1 MAYNVNKDV
10 HPFCGSDPEVDFV
23 LFFTDNKN
31 EPKKINIRRCIE
43 GDQFFTGN
51 ALGYSGE
58 DLNDF
63 VMACP
68 KTPTSVIQ
76 FDFQFDPSRGDS
88 NFKNTNGIQFAYQ
101 NVYIDGFVSSISEYS
116 EVAYPDAIENLGNNS
131 ISQIDVEN
139 ICSLSIPRGSQ
150 EVARVR
156 ILFREG
162 QDNAW
167 QIIDEVSSKVD
178 QLNENFFFE
187 GPNDGANEDQPL
199 GFYTFYN
206 DKVYPVVSNKISKK
220 NFDNVPKKAEGQAI
234 VDNRLMYA
242 NYVDGF
248 DPVICRSEGSVV
260 FRDRPKDLVNASL
273 DVSTT
278 FVLNERAAFGNSS
291 DPRVHGASCAFKIDS
306 SGLPNVIPSGN
317 YNLTIN
323 FRSEKNI
330 HLYVAGKKYYGT
342 TLLERQDNGLQF
354 IDPAL
359 NDNPNSTFIDDGIA
373 GFNNFGNAEGPAATD
388 DSGTLS
394 FRGAQING
402 AHPGVLS
409 GVWKG
414 QVRVDGVTDDDGL
427 QYVIGSSPANPLIVP
442 FASAS
447 INIVFRVDS
456 DNLSNET
463 LTENIVRIL
472 TGDQSGT
479 PGMSLLSAPGVEQL
493 GDSVV
498 LDHNIETGLEAGD
511 IIKQTSTNSQLVS
524 ALVAKKTD
532 DPRNHPL
539 GYVILK
545 SGNVKFTFEKVTN
558 GGGVLF
564 FPNNNEPNPNTG
576 SVRFVRMIAQELNL
590 QKEDFL
596 TCLPRPVE
604 GRGHVR
610 ASGSGANA
618 VAISDSRDTLW
629 GLSRLGAAASGSRA
643 KIQWPTIALDLG
655 PGATNPP
662 FIRPKDQTAIEIS
675 AIPDIGDGG
684 ACFPGGLDLQQA
696 GVGFRAVIPA
706 PIDEW
711 LLFDEAGINN
721 DDANT
726 GTRVK
731 DYYSINIP
739 GLTNQETEDFA
750 SDIDVNSPVTFPYS
764 ESNIM
769 FLLAGGSGLD
779 NSFSN
784 CWQGYVDSL
793 APATGI
799 APDEV
804 TGGPNQPRKA
814 ISVVDGAAGPGGAG
828 VDGAEDAEKFRF
840 DLGDL
845 YRVCQIGENP
855 GDQLSFDGPQ
865 VPCSNRYGSVWSSTL
880 VGLVDNLPYLTFKG
894 EYLLTDDTIPA
905 YSKYQ
910 DATSTTPL
918 TARTI
923 GLEDLKSAPF
933 NSLGSIL
940 QVGTTGTSI
949 GSFKTRD
956 THDFGLVYYDKR
968 GRASTVFPIQ
978 SVYVPGYSDEERDVP
993 GATKGPVSIRQKLI
1007 HEPPTWAESYRIVY
1021 SPASKISRFIQYSA
1035 GGAFINENQPSGA
1048 EDKIYVSLNYL
1059 QRKSISYSD
1068 AYGARDQD
1076 TGEATLYRFTPGD
1089 KLRVISY
1096 YESED
1101 ARVWANDV
1109 AVFDVVG
1116 QEEFLKDQDEHPFL
1130 DDMDVTE
1137 LADDQ
1142 DDILRRTGSFVVLR
1156 NNKDADGFNALDI
1169 RNGTDKWG
1177 NRCVFE
1183 ITSYKND
1190 LSDEL
1195 QAYYETPYGG
1205 TVDFNSNAG
1214 RYQHSN
1220 TNIVI
1225 EYGDVFFRGVPV
1237 NFQLFG
1243 NDGFEDLIK
1252 YDTILEGASSQ
1263 SNFLN
1268 YYLESNSVTDLY
1280 RSQAKGYGK
1289 MHFYNPDAEER
1300 RHEASITF
1308 SEKTDVQSGN
1318 LFYVFFS
1325 PIELNF
1331 FDLDIDYGAINY
1343 IASIGNELVS
1353 TQESKCSLLQVAKA
1367 MTTRADGTD
1376 DLISSNQVLSS
1387 PRYFVDDIGAAG
1399 NPESVV
1405 VANDTVYFADRNN
1418 FAVAAISP
1426 TGSMKI
1432 LSDQGMSEFFEAR
1445 FKTLNSQITTYSSAE
1460 SRNKGTRVIG
1470 GYDPLNKQFLITIKS
1485 RSFGNVDAEDSD
1497 IFSLAPE
1504 LTSAEGMPSIPFISI
1519 GSSSTTTA
1527 YDVAG
1532 ESGWLTRYS
1541 FIPTCYGFVGKDFVS
1556 FRLSKDDNISSKVIY
1571 RHNLDFEAAVSKF
1584 YDKKFV
1590 SFFRAVFNV
1599 DLYKSK
1605 NFNTISIEPSQE
1617 SSVACRLTTKNEI
1630 ADIKRWDVYEDT
1642 EYAEIGRS
1650 YVGGPS
1656 VFTTVGEVVKV
1667 SVEEADGKLT
1677 DAFGNIV
1684 TQQFDVGGSE
1694 VLSVDI
1700 KFSNNISQIAFNLN
1714 SFEAQFDLS
1723 NVVSKAIF
1731 FDEDLNDFVDAVQD
1745 YNGSSV
1751 SVHLLPHKV
1760 LNQNTIRFIARNDG
1774 VDFSEENENTD
1785 FSEIIQI
1792 AEAEGISVFQAY
1804 IENID
1809 LIKKI
1814 LVTRSNATIYGDKV
1828 RDKFAVLDFVY
1839 NANFASTLNLNRDY
1853 KLEVD
1858 AVSVDVTES
1867 EFT

>member
-1 MAYNVNKDV
+1 MAYDVKKDV

-43 GDQFFTGN
+43 GDTNFTGN

-68 KTPTSVIQ
+68 KTPTSAIQ
-76 FDFQFDPSRGDS
+76 FDFQFDANRGES

-101 NVYIDGFVSSISEYS
+101 NVYIDGFVSSFSGYS
-116 EVAYPDAIENLGNNS
+116 EVAYPDAIENLGDNS
-131 ISQIDVEN
+131 ISQVEVEN
-139 ICSLSIPRGSQ
+139 ICNLAIPRGSQ

-162 QDNAW
+162 QDNVW
-167 QIIDEVSSKVD
+167 QIIDEVSAKVD
-178 QLNENFFFE
+178 QANENFFFA
-187 GPNDGANEDQPL
+187 GANDGTNEDQPL
-199 GFYTFYN
+199 GYYTFYN
-206 DKVYPVVSNKISKK
+206 DRVYPVISNKISKK
-220 NFDNVPKKAEGQAI
+220 NFDNLPKRAEGQA
-234 VDNRLMYA
+234 VADNRLMYA

-260 FRDRPKDLVNASL
+260 FRDRPKDLINATL

-278 FVLNERAAFGNSS
+278 FILNKDAAAGN
-291 DPRVHGASCAFKIDS
+291 PRLHGASCAFKIDS
-306 SGLPNVIPSGN
+306 SGLPDIIPAGN

-330 HLYVAGKKYYGT
+330 HLYVAGRKYYGT
-342 TLLERQDNGLQF
+342 TLLEREDDGLQF
-354 IDPAL
+354 IDPAV
-359 NDNPNSTFIDDGIA
+359 NSVGDTFINSGVA
-373 GFNNFGNAEGPAATD
+373 GFNAQGNAEGPRPTD
-388 DSGTLS
+388 NSRTLS
-394 FRGAQING
+394 FRGAALPG
-402 AHPGVLS
+402 SDVHPGVLS

-414 QVRVDGVTDDDGL
+414 KVRADGVTGGDGL
-427 QYVIGSSPANPLIVP
+427 QYVMGSSPANPLIVP

-447 INIVFRVDS
+447 INIVFSVNS
-456 DNLSNET
+456 DDLSNEA
-463 LTENIVRIL
+463 LGLNIVRIL
-472 TGDQSGT
+472 TGSQLGT
-479 PGMSLLSAPGVEQL
+479 PGMSVLSAPGVEQL

-511 IIKQTSTNSQLVS
+511 VIKQTSKNSQLVS
-524 ALVAKKTD
+524 ALVAKKTS

-539 GYVILK
+539 GYVVLK
-545 SGNVKFTFEKVTN
+545 SGNVKFTFQEVSN
-558 GGGVLF
+558 QGGVLF
-564 FPNNNEPNPNTG
+564 FDGQPNPQTG

-596 TCLPRPVE
+596 TCMPRPVE

-610 ASGSGANA
+610 ENEAGF
-618 VAISDSRDTLW
+618 AISDSRDTLW
-629 GLSRLGAAASGSRA
+629 GLTRFGLPASA
-643 KIQWPTIALDLG
+643 QATVQWPTIALDLG
-655 PGATNPP
+655 PGVVNPP
-662 FIRPKDQTAIEIS
+662 FIRPKDQVPVEIS
-675 AIPDIGDGG
+675 AIPQIGDGG
-684 ACFPGGLDLQQA
+684 ACFPAGLDLQQV

-711 LLFDEAGINN
+711 LLFDQAGINN
-721 DDANT
+721 NDANT
-726 GTRVK
+726 GTRVR

-739 GLTNQETEDFA
+739 GLSNLELNDFA
-750 SDIDVNSPVTFPYS
+750 SDINPVTPVTFPHS
-764 ESNIM
+764 DPDVLR
-769 FLLAGGSGLD
+769 LLMGGAGSAD
-779 NSFSN
+779 DSFSN
-784 CWQGYVDSL
+784 CWQGFVDSL
-793 APATGI
+793 APATGV
-799 APDEV
+799 APDGV
-804 TGGPNQPRKA
+804 TGGPNHPRRA

-840 DLGDL
+840 DLGDN
-845 YRVCQIGENP
+845 YKICQIGDTA
-855 GDQLSFDGPQ
+855 GAQLTFGGPQ

-880 VGLVDNLPYLTFKG
+880 VGLVDNLPHLTFKG
-894 EYLLTDDTIPA
+894 EYLLIDDTIPA

-910 DATSTTPL
+910 SASSITPL
-918 TARTI
+918 TARKI

-978 SVYVPGYSDEERDVP
+978 SVYVPGYSDEERDAP
-993 GATKGPVSIRQKLI
+993 GATKGPVSIRQKLL
-1007 HEPPTWAESYRIVY
+1007 HEPPPWAERYKIVY

-1076 TGEATLYRFTPGD
+1076 TGETTLYRFTPGD

-1096 YESED
+1096 YEGEE

-1137 LADDQ
+1137 QQEDQ

-1156 NNKDADGFNALDI
+1156 NNKDAEGFTGLDI

-1190 LSDEL
+1190 LSDDL

-1205 TVDFNSNAG
+1205 TVDFNPNAG

-1220 TNIVI
+1220 TNILI

-1243 NDGFEDLIK
+1243 NDGFVDLIK
-1252 YDTILEGASSQ
+1252 YDTILQGASSQ

-1280 RSQAKGYGK
+1280 RSQTKGYGK

-1353 TQESKCSLLQVAKA
+1353 TQESKCSLLQVAKS

-1387 PRYFVDDIGAAG
+1387 PRYFVDEIGTAG

-1418 FAVAAISP
+1418 FVVAAISP
-1426 TGSMKI
+1426 TGSIKI
-1432 LSDQGMSEFFEAR
+1432 LSDQGMSEFFETR
-1445 FKTLNSQITTYSSAE
+1445 FRQLNFAISASQSQA
-1460 SRNKGTRVIG
+1460 RNKGTRVVG
-1470 GYDPLNKQFLITIKS
+1470 GYDPLNKQFLITVKAAS
-1485 RSFGNVDAEDSD
+1485 SGDPETEDSD
-1497 IFSLAPE
+1497 YSSLAPE
-1504 LTSAEGMPSIPFISI
+1504 LTAVGETLPEIPSIYV
-1519 GSSSTTTA
+1519 GVSSTIA

-1541 FIPTCYGFVGKDFVS
+1541 FLPTCYGFVGKDLVS
-1556 FRLSKDDNISSKVIY
+1556 FRFSQDDNSITPTVIW
-1571 RHNLDFEAAVSKF
+1571 RHNLDNSAVSKF
-1584 YDKKFV
+1584 YNKAFV

-1605 NFNTISIEPSQE
+1605 NFNTISIEPSHR
-1617 SSVACRLTTKNEI
+1617 SSIACRLTTKNETT
-1630 ADIKRWDVYEDT
+1630 DIRRWNVYEDT
-1642 EYAEIGRS
+1642 EYSEIGRS
-1650 YVGGPS
+1650 VAEGAS
-1656 VFTTVGEVVKV
+1656 LFTTIGQV
-1667 SVEEADGKLT
+1667 SKIRVEKADGKLT
-1677 DAFGNIV
+1677 DVLGNIV
-1684 TQQFDVGGSE
+1684 SQNFNTAGSE

-1700 KFSNNISQIAFNLN
+1700 SFENNVSQLAFNLN
-1714 SFEAQFDLS
+1714 SFETSFDP
-1723 NVVSKAIF
+1723 NAAISQAVF
-1731 FDEDLNDFVDAVQD
+1731 FDEETTKFIDALQ
-1745 YNGSSV
+1745 YTGLY
-1751 SVHLLPHKV
+1751 LLPHKV
-1760 LNQNTIRFIARNDG
+1760 IDQNTVRFIARNNG
-1774 VDFSEENENTD
+1774 VSFDSSYFDE
-1785 FSEIIQI
+1785 FQQI
-1792 AEAEGISVFQAY
+1792 AEDENITVFQAY
-1804 IENID
+1804 IEN
-1809 LIKKI
+1809 LPI
-1814 LVTRSNATIYGDKV
+1814 LLRGKVLVIESISYIYGDKL
-1828 RDKFAVLDFVY
+1828 RDKFAILDFVY
-1839 NANFASTLNLNRDY
+1839 NGNFAATAEVRKPY
-1853 KLEVD
+1853 KLGVD